1 MAYSVLTPAGLT
13 INIKAM
19 LEAGVTIDEVNRQL
33 RGSRGVCLQ
42 CLLARRQL
50 TQAQAEG
57 LGRGTLQACL
67 DSSFRCGHRRR
78 RWNAQTGAPSTATI
92 TVEPHYFHPEPLL
105 DEGGERIQRPCESR
119 SQAHIAFLDW
129 LLGSQRA
136 WCLGGLPNDRSSLV
150 LRELR
155 YRKAAPN
162 WRAPDLAVV
171 RCLGVDPDKVLG
183 AIQREGYLP
192 EHATQ
197 TISAIELQL
206 SRISVQEIRQRTN
219 DHAQHF
225 IDVRWVF
232 VERHLAG
239 TGEARKWLDEAGLEA
254 YVIRQEADRSRIL
267 GIEILPPPSGFG
279 GASMPSPPLP
289 CLRSLYVQQLAQGY
303 GHHEALAR
311 AQGERT
317 ALREQ
322 AGEATRLNALLRDSH
337 GIALPWETPLAKVRQ
352 ACEDAQQQ
360 ELERQQAEARR
371 RTQEAEAERQSLE
384 ALWRQQQAE
393 AQRQAELHAEQ
404 QRERQKQLAEQ
415 HRQREEQRVE
425 QQRCEENQRR
435 QETLWQSVNVVELSR
450 DRGMVTNVPVGH
462 LLRERPGGKIYRYL
476 GRDSLG
482 YRLASVISP
491 GSPAEERPV
500 LDLVYSLK
508 GWHVRP
514 ATAEDL
520 C

>member
-78 RWNAQTGAPSTATI
+78 KWNAQTGAPSTATV

-105 DEGGERIQRPCESR
+105 GEGGERIQRPCESR

-136 WCLGGLPNDRSSLV
+136 WCLDGLPDDRSSLV

-171 RCLGVDPDKVLG
+171 RCLGVDPDKLLA
-183 AIQREGYLP
+183 AIQRDGYLP

-219 DHAQHF
+219 DHARHF
-225 IDVRWVF
+225 EDTLSAPSGLRMCPIPLPPQRPLRQLLRLAVQPPHQRIEQQPQGRLVGLIWGGLILAGRRWAGFRRRGVRGI
-232 VERHLAG
+232 RHLRHG
-239 TGEARKWLDEAGLEA
+239 D
-254 YVIRQEADRSRIL
+254 
-267 GIEILPPPSGFG
+267 
-279 GASMPSPPLP
+279 
-289 CLRSLYVQQLAQGY
+289 
-303 GHHEALAR
+303 
-311 AQGERT
+311 RT
-317 ALREQ
+317 AW
-322 AGEATRLNALLRDSH
+322 S
-337 GIALPWETPLAKVRQ
+337 
-352 ACEDAQQQ
+352 
-360 ELERQQAEARR
+360 
-371 RTQEAEAERQSLE
+371 
-384 ALWRQQQAE
+384 
-393 AQRQAELHAEQ
+393 
-404 QRERQKQLAEQ
+404 
-415 HRQREEQRVE
+415 
-425 QQRCEENQRR
+425 
-435 QETLWQSVNVVELSR
+435 
-450 DRGMVTNVPVGH
+450 
-462 LLRERPGGKIYRYL
+462 
-476 GRDSLG
+476 
-482 YRLASVISP
+482 
-491 GSPAEERPV
+491 
-500 LDLVYSLK
+500 
-508 GWHVRP
+508 
-514 ATAEDL
+514 
-520 C
+520 